1 MPQNGHS
8 GTMCTGGAAAALLS
22 GGGGGTRQLLLCLSS
37 SDVAMLANDLVVWQ
51 WLGLSVLTSE
61 RKGCNS
67 TWFSTE
73 NHKNLY
79 PKVRC
84 GH

>member
-22 GGGGGTRQLLLCLSS
+22 GGGGTRQLLLCLSS

-51 WLGLSVLTSE
+51 WLGLSVLTNE
-61 RKGCNS
+61 RKGFNS
-67 TWFSTE
+67 IWFSIDDR
-73 NHKNLY
+73 KL
-79 PKVRC
+79 
-84 GH
+84 

>member
-1 MPQNGHS
+1 MPHNGHS

-51 WLGLSVLTSE
+51 WLGLSVLTNE
-61 RKGCNS
+61 RKALIQSGS
-67 TWFSTE
+67 LIDDR
-73 NHKNLY
+73 KL
-79 PKVRC
+79 
-84 GH
+84 

>member
-1 MPQNGHS
+1 MPHNGHS

-51 WLGLSVLTSE
+51 QWLGLTNE
-61 RKGCNS
+61 CKGFNS
-67 TWFSTE
+67 IWFSFDDRT
-73 NHKNLY
+73 L
-79 PKVRC
+79 
-84 GH
+84 

>member
-22 GGGGGTRQLLLCLSS
+22 VGGGTRQLLLCLSS

-51 WLGLSVLTSE
+51 WLGLSVLTNE
-61 RKGCNS
+61 RKG
-67 TWFSTE
+67 F
-73 NHKNLY
+73 NLI
-79 PKVRC
+79 
-84 GH
+84 